1 MLSDPIVDETR
12 EARENVIKP
21 FGENIHAF
29 FEYIRERERQSGV
42 SVVALEPNAPETS
55 ATSSATR

>member
-1 MLSDPIVDETR
+1 MPFDPIVDETR
-12 EARENVIKP
+12 KARESVVQP

-42 SVVALEPNAPETS
+42 SVVTLEPNAPETTAPS
-55 ATSSATR
+55 IAAR